1 MSYVAD
7 CSVIIRL
14 LASRPGDDL
23 LRQRL
28 ARTIHA
34 PALLDAEVSS
44 VVRGLA
50 ITGSPPQRLLG
61 WLNDL
66 VHHVDPEHTASV
78 MAGYFDPRSRT
89 LTWAQAGHPPPLLVR
104 GEDGEQVHAAGLVD
118 AKLLSIFYPR
128 SGAGP
133 GKIPRRCPNCCS
145 CTSRGPIPTKRQ
157 RNRQ

>member
-50 ITGSPPQRLLG
+50 ITGSPKRIT
-61 WLNDL
+61 
-66 VHHVDPEHTASV
+66 TAR
-78 MAGYFDPRSRT
+78 AGEMLADY
-89 LTWAQAGHPPPLLVR
+89 
-104 GEDGEQVHAAGLVD
+104 AGLRIVRHTMQPLQARVFELRHNLTAYD
-118 AKLLSIFYPR
+118 AVYVAVAESLQATLVTGDRRLSKAPGLLC
-128 SGAGP
+128 AVEVLE
-133 GKIPRRCPNCCS
+133 
-145 CTSRGPIPTKRQ
+145 
-157 RNRQ
+157 

>member
-7 CSVIIRL
+7 CSIIIRL

-50 ITGSPPQRLLG
+50 IAGSPKRI
-61 WLNDL
+61 
-66 VHHVDPEHTASV
+66 TAAR
-78 MAGYFDPRSRT
+78 AGEMLADY
-89 LTWAQAGHPPPLLVR
+89 
-104 GEDGEQVHAAGLVD
+104 AGLRIVR
-118 AKLLSIFYPR
+118 R
-128 SGAGP
+128 SGSGSVP
-133 GKIPRRCPNCCS
+133 GR
-145 CTSRGPIPTKRQ
+145 RQ
-157 RNRQ
+157 RAQGLTGLATADSD